1 MKKGA
6 VSMSE
11 EQARRNQG
19 SATDRMTGKVLRDR
33 ELNRALLARQM
44 LLRRVELP
52 VLEAIEKLVGLQ
64 EQSPNAPYFGLWS
77 RLEGFQHEELSQLLR
92 DRRVVRM
99 ALMRSTLHLVSAR
112 DALRLRPLL
121 QSVMDR
127 SLKGSFGKH
136 VKGIDLEA
144 LAAAGRAI
152 VEEEPLTLNELG
164 KRLGG
169 QWPGLD
175 PEAATAVV
183 RNKVPLVQIPPRG
196 IWGESGQAVHT
207 SAEVWLG
214 QPLSASPNLEGLIRS
229 YLAAFGPATI
239 KDIQVWSGLTRI
251 HEKLQSLRPDLLTFQ
266 NERGE
271 ELFDLPD
278 APRPDADSTAAPRFL
293 SEFDNMLLSYADR
306 SRIMSENY
314 RKRVFTSNGIIRAT
328 ILIDGFVAGTWK
340 LTSGRGG
347 ATLYIEPF
355 RALSKRE
362 SEALSEEGARLLRF
376 AAPNATASDI
386 IFH

>member
-11 EQARRNQG
+11 EQARRSQG

-64 EQSPNAPYFGLWS
+64 AQSPNAPYFGLWS

-92 DRRVVRM
+92 DRRIVRM

-214 QPLSASPNLEGLIRS
+214 QPLSASPNLEGHIRS

>member
-1 MKKGA
+1 
-6 VSMSE
+6 
-11 EQARRNQG
+11 
-19 SATDRMTGKVLRDR
+19 
-33 ELNRALLARQM
+33 
-44 LLRRVELP
+44 
-52 VLEAIEKLVGLQ
+52 
-64 EQSPNAPYFGLWS
+64 
-77 RLEGFQHEELSQLLR
+77 
-92 DRRVVRM
+92 M

-376 AAPNATASDI
+376 AVPNAAASDI